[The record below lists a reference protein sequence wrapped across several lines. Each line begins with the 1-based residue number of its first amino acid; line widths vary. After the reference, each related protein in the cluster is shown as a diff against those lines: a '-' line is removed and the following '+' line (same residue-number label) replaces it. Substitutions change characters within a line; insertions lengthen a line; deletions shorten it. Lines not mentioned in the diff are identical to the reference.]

1 MTSTG
6 WTIVGLTV
14 LATLILAVLLA
25 LFAWRFLA
33 RYVDLV
39 LQAPKWFV
47 VVAFILFPPAFVA
60 FLVGL
65 IPYARWVARTD
76 KELAGELEEHMWQLF
91 PPSEHI
97 KGDEKTRREVAKKRR
112 ALGYMN

>member
-1 MTSTG
+1 MTSTE
-6 WTIVGLTV
+6 WTIVGFAV
-14 LATLILAVLLA
+14 LATLILTVLLA
-25 LFAWRFLA
+25 SFAWRLLV
-33 RYVDLV
+33 RYVDFV
-39 LQAPKWFV
+39 LQLPRWIV
-47 VVAFILFPPAFVA
+47 IIAFLLFPPAFVVFIA
-60 FLVGL
+60 GL

-91 PPSEHI
+91 PPPEHI